1 MAWSGLFCFG
11 MISLQFQYMKL
22 FKLTHSSLNC
32 FNVTFVTLHSS
43 QALFRHQLNNLRER
57 MNHNTYNAQL
67 YPTQG
72 PLGDHLGGP
81 LGGQM
86 LRPSPL
92 DVQRQFEGKSRTSSL
107 QLWEVLKQVDSSLN
121 EEEAKR
127 LAERYTVIQ

>member
-1 MAWSGLFCFG
+1 
-11 MISLQFQYMKL
+11 
-22 FKLTHSSLNC
+22 
-32 FNVTFVTLHSS
+32 
-43 QALFRHQLNNLRER
+43 

-72 PLGDHLGGP
+72 PLGGHLGGP

-86 LRPSPL
+86 HRPSPL
-92 DVQRQFEGKSRTSSL
+92 EAQRHFEGTSRTSSL